1 MRPGGIFTVT
11 FYGGAM
17 DPSVPPNYGPTA
29 ATTQFEEAAV
39 AVVAEEEENDDDD
52 GSENEGIIY
61 VAEVEKRMW
70 KDQPLLKK
78 LKQRRGKQQG
88 GSSGALVE
96 TLAKERSRR
105 WRMSRAQDVVLRC
118 MLNMMQHCSARGF
131 VYGIVPER
139 GDPVT
144 GSSENL
150 RSWWKDSVAFDRN
163 APAAIAESTHAQP
176 NQLVLSSYIDRLRLL
191 QDSTLGSLLSALIQ
205 HCEPPQRRF
214 PLERGLPPPWWPT
227 GEEPWWGVQGEAHD
241 QGPPPYRK
249 PHDLKK
255 AWKLSLLTAVIKHMS
270 PNLGQMRKLVWQSK
284 RLQNKMT
291 AKESEVWSKV
301 VNQEE
306 ALLHLANRSL
316 RISPIPEDE
325 AAGNSAAEKVPDG
338 RRNDDKRKCE
348 FGDNSRG
355 KCSRAELQSVDGG
368 GEFELNLPGNC
379 VHEDDLR
386 AIDELMMLY
395 YSARDFTW
403 PV

>member
-61 VAEVEKRMW
+61 VAEVEKQMW
-70 KDQPLLKK
+70 KDQPLWKK

-163 APAAIAESTHAQP
+163 APAAIAESTLAQP

-325 AAGNSAAEKVPDG
+325 AAG

-355 KCSRAELQSVDGG
+355 KCSRAELQSVDGVG
-368 GEFELNLPGNC
+368 AFELNLPGNC

>member
-1 MRPGGIFTVT
+1 MVVQWIPRLLQIMVQLL
-11 FYGGAM
+11 
-17 DPSVPPNYGPTA
+17 PPPKSKKLLSS
-29 ATTQFEEAAV
+29 FSPRRRRE
-39 AVVAEEEENDDDD
+39 DDDGN
-52 GSENEGIIY
+52 GSENEGIID

-70 KDQPLLKK
+70 KDQLLLTK
-78 LKQRRGKQQG
+78 LKQRRGQQQG
-88 GSSGALVE
+88 GFSGALVE
-96 TLAKERSRR
+96 PLAKERSRR
-105 WRMSRAQDVVLRC
+105 RAMARAQDGVLRC
-118 MLNMMQHCSARGF
+118 MLKMMQHCSARGF

-150 RSWWKDSVAFDRN
+150 KSWWKDSVAFDRN
-163 APAAIAESTHAQP
+163 APAAIAQSTLAHP
-176 NQLVLSSYIDRLRLL
+176 NELVLTSYIDRLRML

-227 GEEPWWGVQGEAHD
+227 GEEPWWGVQGEAHA

-270 PNLGQMRKLVWQSK
+270 PNLGHMRKLVWQSK

-291 AKESEVWSKV
+291 AKESEVWSKM

-306 ALLHLANRSL
+306 ALLQLANRSL

-325 AAGNSAAEKVPDG
+325 AAGNSAAEKGPDG

-348 FGDNSRG
+348 FGDNSRE
-355 KCSRAELQSVDGG
+355 KCSRAELQNVDGS
-368 GEFELNLPGNC
+368 GEFELDLSGNC
-379 VHEDDLR
+379 VLEDDRR

-395 YSARDFTW
+395 YSARDFTR